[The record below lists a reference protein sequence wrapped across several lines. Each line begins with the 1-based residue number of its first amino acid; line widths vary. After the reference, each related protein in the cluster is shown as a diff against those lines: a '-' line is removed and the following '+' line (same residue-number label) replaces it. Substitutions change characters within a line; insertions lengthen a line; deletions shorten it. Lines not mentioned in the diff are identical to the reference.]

1 MNKSMQEQVDELID
15 TRPGKELLEHNY
27 DSEALEV
34 SPGIFRSA
42 GSTAAYMIVH
52 AEGRIIVNTGM
63 GYEAPHHKKLF
74 DAVCPGPTTHIIT
87 TQAHVDHVGGVAL
100 FREKGTIYIAQE
112 NNPACQADDARIA
125 KLRRATAKIWFDVT
139 GANAIRIAKKTP
151 EYRCTKTLRY
161 LI

>member
-1 MNKSMQEQVDELID
+1 VTTSLSEQVDHLID

-27 DSEALEV
+27 DDEAIEV

-52 AEGRIIVNTGM
+52 SEGRIIINTGM

-100 FREKGTIYIAQE
+100 FRDEGTVYIAQA
-112 NNPACQADDARIA
+112 NNQRAR
-125 KLRRATAKIWFDVT
+125 LTMR
-139 GANAIRIAKKTP
+139 
-151 EYRCTKTLRY
+151 E
-161 LI
+161 